1 MALMEI
7 SVMPVGQGTSMSRI
21 IARSIQALEKEPGV
35 EFEMTS
41 MGTIISGE
49 VERLLQVALKMHLA
63 VREAGAQRIVTTVKI
78 DDRRDKTVTMTSKVE
93 SLKEKLG
100 KRAG

>member
-21 IARSIQALEKEPGV
+21 IARSIQALQKEPGV

-49 VERLLQVALKMHLA
+49 VERLLEVALKMHLA
-63 VREAGAQRIVTTVKI
+63 AREAGALRIVTTLKI
-78 DDRRDKTVTMTSKVE
+78 DDRRDKTINLTSKLD
-93 SLKEKLG
+93 SLKEAVRKLNT
-100 KRAG
+100 